1 VLLPLLKLVLCSF
14 IATALFFI
22 AVYIPIVRVYV
33 GLPLKRFF
41 KDIAEPW
48 IIGFTTCSSAAALA
62 SNLVATR
69 KLGAT
74 KAIASFSIPL
84 GNTIN
89 MNGTSIYM
97 GVCAVFAAEIYGIDL
112 TMFDQVTIV
121 LMGIVAAIG
130 TAGVPSAGL
139 IMMSVV
145 FTQVG
150 IPLEAVAL
158 IASIDRLLDMIRTS
172 ANVIGDA
179 FTAICVTKMEGE
191 LDSEEFTEESL

>member
-1 VLLPLLKLVLCSF
+1 
-14 IATALFFI
+14 
-22 AVYIPIVRVYV
+22 
-33 GLPLKRFF
+33 
-41 KDIAEPW
+41 
-48 IIGFTTCSSAAALA
+48 
-62 SNLVATR
+62 
-69 KLGAT
+69 
-74 KAIASFSIPL
+74 
-84 GNTIN
+84 

-191 LDSEEFTEESL
+191 LDSEEFSEETL